1 MAELIMELTGC
12 GPLEA
17 SKALIEYKTIE
28 DAVDALLTKPVVSGD
43 KYIPTKPK
51 VETGLTEEQ
60 EERCKKGRWLQDKVN
75 AVFSVAHSKM
85 QTPLGPSEQQSDD
98 IPAAATAQKVLL
110 PSIDESLPGADEKR
124 TQSVPQSEMLQ

>member
-1 MAELIMELTGC
+1 MELTGC

-51 VETGLTEEQ
+51 VETGLTNEQ

-85 QTPLGPSEQQSDD
+85 QTPLAPSEQQPDD
-98 IPAAATAQKVLL
+98 IPAAAIAQKVLL